1 MTQVE
6 DFDELTTTLQRL
18 EQDSR
23 SLTRKFKQITNMKKN
38 RSKSMSA
45 DFSKQSKLEVRKR
58 LYRRALQLYEQKRRE
73 QEL

>member
-23 SLTRKFKQITNMKKN
+23 PLNRKFKQITNMKKN

>member
-1 MTQVE
+1 
-6 DFDELTTTLQRL
+6 
-18 EQDSR
+18 
-23 SLTRKFKQITNMKKN
+23 MKKN
-38 RSKSMSA
+38 RSESMSA